1 MERKELFDRA
11 AVLYDEARPSYPES
25 LIEDVI
31 RITNI
36 SSNDKLLEVGA
47 GTGKA
52 TVQFARRGFQV
63 HCVELGE
70 NLAAVLKAKCSDY
83 PGINVDVASFE
94 SWEPEAGKRFNLI
107 YSAQA
112 FHWIDPQIKYKKC
125 HELLAPN
132 GCLALFWYDDVEQ
145 ESGAFPEIKALLDD
159 YIPDFNEGINQAEKV
174 EAQKQ
179 EIFSSG
185 YFQDTRVS
193 QYFWDYTV
201 SSDDYIKIINS
212 HSGFMALAD
221 ATKAE
226 LEQEIR
232 NIITSHGGYVA
243 SRLMFSL
250 YAAKSI

>member
-1 MERKELFDRA
+1 MERKKSFNQA
-11 AVLYDEARPSYPES
+11 AVLYDEARPSYPEP

-36 SSNDKLLEVGA
+36 SGDDKLLEIGA

-52 TVQFARRGFQV
+52 TVQFARRGFGV
-63 HCVELGE
+63 HCVELGD

-83 PGINVDVASFE
+83 PGITVDVDSFE

-112 FHWIDPQIKYKKC
+112 FHWIDPLIKYKKC

-132 GCLALFWYDDVEQ
+132 GYLALFWYDDVEQ
-145 ESGAFPEIKALLDD
+145 ESGAFTEIKALLGD
-159 YIPDFNEGINQAEKV
+159 YIPDFNKGINQAEQV

-179 EIFSSG
+179 EIFFSG
-185 YFQDTRVS
+185 YFRDIQVS
-193 QYFWDYTV
+193 EYFRDYTV

-221 ATKAE
+221 FTKAE
-226 LEQEIR
+226 LAREIR
-232 NIITSHGGYVA
+232 NIIANHGGCVA
-243 SRLMFSL
+243 SRLILSL
-250 YAAKSI
+250 YVVKGR